1 MDKKKITISQFFYK
15 RFVMYIKIF
24 AFKSSM
30 CYAPTYISL
39 SPLFT
44 EINEIL
50 GDTADKIGISATYIP
65 AI

>member
-1 MDKKKITISQFFYK
+1 
-15 RFVMYIKIF
+15 MYIKVF

-30 CYAPTYISL
+30 CYTPTYISL

-44 EINEIL
+44 EINEIF
-50 GDTADKIGISATYIP
+50 GDTADKIGISATYIS

>member
-1 MDKKKITISQFFYK
+1 MDKKNITISHFFYK
-15 RFVMYIKIF
+15 RFVMHIKVF

-30 CYAPTYISL
+30 CYTPTYISL

-44 EINEIL
+44 EINEIF
-50 GDTADKIGISATYIP
+50 GDTADKIGISATYIS